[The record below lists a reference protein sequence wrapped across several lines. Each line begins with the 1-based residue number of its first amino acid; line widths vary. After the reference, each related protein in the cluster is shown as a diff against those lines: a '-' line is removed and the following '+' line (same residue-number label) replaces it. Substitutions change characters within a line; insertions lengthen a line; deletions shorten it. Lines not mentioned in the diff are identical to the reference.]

1 MRDYELEVLEQYD
14 IEVKGTRKIR
24 GAFFCDTKEGTM
36 LLKEADVSDRRA
48 PLLYLVL
55 KNLEDD
61 GYPNVDTP
69 IRNRE
74 GNLTSVSKDGTRYM
88 LKKWFSGRECDVKR
102 EFEIL
107 QASRNLA
114 QLHQKMQW
122 HEICGKRDN
131 FEEEIVIRPPTGR
144 HLRDEF
150 LRHNRELKKVRTF
163 IRNKVSKGAFEF
175 LFLEYFENM
184 YTLAEQVTRRLEAS
198 QYDSLYQ
205 ESIENRRMI
214 HGDYNYHNVLFTQ
227 GGIASTNFE
236 HFRVDVQAQDL
247 YYFLRKVMEK
257 HQWEE
262 NLGLSMLDAYQGVRP
277 LDSRELEYIALCL
290 AYPEK
295 FWKTAN
301 TYYHSNKAWIPEK
314 NVEKLQT
321 AITQTEEK
329 LRFLENIFTFNL

>member
-1 MRDYELEVLEQYD
+1 MREYELEVLEQYD
-14 IEVKGTRKIR
+14 IEVRGTRKIR

-36 LLKEADVSDRRA
+36 LLKEAAVTDRRA
-48 PLLYLVL
+48 PLLHIVL
-55 KNLEDD
+55 DDLENA

-69 IRNRE
+69 IYNKE
-74 GNLTSVSKDGTRYM
+74 GALISVSRDGSRYM

-102 EFEIL
+102 EFEVL

-114 QLHQKMQW
+114 ELHEKLQW
-122 HEICGKRDN
+122 KQICEKQDN
-131 FEEEIVIRPPTGR
+131 IGESALIRPPLGR
-144 HLRDEF
+144 HLRDEL
-150 LRHNRELKKVRTF
+150 LRHNRELKKVRSF
-163 IRNKVSKGAFEF
+163 MRNKVSKGNFEF

-184 YTLAEQVTRRLEAS
+184 FLLAERVTNRLEKS
-198 QYDSLYQ
+198 CYDSLYN
-205 ESIENRRMI
+205 ESAKNLKLV
-214 HGDYNYHNVLFTQ
+214 HGDYNYHNVLFTS
-227 GGIASTNFE
+227 GGIATTNFE
-236 HFRVDVQAQDL
+236 HFRVDVQVQDL

-257 HQWEE
+257 HQWNEE
-262 NLGLSMLDAYQGVRP
+262 LGRSMLEAYQSVRK
-277 LDSRELEYIALCL
+277 LDSRELEYMALCL